1 MAALTKAA
9 KKERNAR
16 ILGALI
22 LGAMT
27 VSATSYIIAPRFQEP
42 IVLLDEANSSLGAK
56 IVINERISLL
66 NAQSSRQGLAKAE
79 LLEMQ
84 NRFPSAT
91 EMASLEQAI
100 NEAILAAGLTP
111 SSLTQLVF
119 ETEFIGAADAN
130 LVSDPKAP
138 SSPSGEDA
146 KIYAKKFSITV
157 VGAPANL
164 ASLVAN
170 LTNLNRVIVLDRI
183 SINNDPQLGLNI
195 LSIEARTFIMP
206 NALENETEAVDLEE
220 VNSIFDNADDEGS
233 TE

>member
-170 LTNLNRVIVLDRI
+170 LTNLNRVIVLDQI

>member
-119 ETEFIGAADAN
+119 ETEFIGAADAT

-146 KIYAKKFSITV
+146 KIYAKKFSLTV

-170 LTNLNRVIVLDRI
+170 LTNLSRVIVLDQI

-220 VNSIFDNADDEGS
+220 VNSIFDNTDDEGS